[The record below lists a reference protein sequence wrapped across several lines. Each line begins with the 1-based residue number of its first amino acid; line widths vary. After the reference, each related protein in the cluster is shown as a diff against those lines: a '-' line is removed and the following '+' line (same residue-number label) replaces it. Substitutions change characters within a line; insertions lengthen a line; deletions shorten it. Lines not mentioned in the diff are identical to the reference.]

1 MSSDAASA
9 SAARSAL
16 LDRSLADIIKDA
28 KAQKPAKPDQKPAQR
43 KERREPRPQQ
53 QQQQR
58 VAAAAPYASS
68 SSSSAAPMLTTKS
81 VFVGSFAFAGVPED
95 VQNEHVKSLFADAGI
110 KRVKE
115 VSLEGGADG
124 KPMHMVC
131 QFETFPE
138 AKAAIATLNGRV
150 VPFAPRPLVAREDAK
165 AARAAKEAAAK
176 ALGAGAGAG
185 AGAGGE
191 LAPFKVQI
199 GGGAPQASSG
209 GELRVIKKGHV
220 EHPASGGARAFS
232 VRVSN
237 IPTSLVDDELRSIF
251 ASCGAIVE
259 ARIARRRDGKPE
271 GFGTVS
277 FSKRDGAVRAVRE
290 FHEAVIK
297 GAGGDRT
304 ISVAEL

>member
-1 MSSDAASA
+1 MAESAADSSA

-16 LDRSLADIIKDA
+16 LDRSLADIIKDS
-28 KAQKPAKPDQKPAQR
+28 KALQKPAKPAQKPAQR
-43 KERREPRPQQ
+43 KERREQRPQQ
-53 QQQQR
+53 QR
-58 VAAAAPYASS
+58 AAAAAPYASS
-68 SSSSAAPMLTTKS
+68 SASPMLTTKS

-138 AKAAIATLNGRV
+138 AKAAIAAINGRV
-150 VPFAPRPLVAREDAK
+150 VPYAPRPLVAREDAK

-185 AGAGGE
+185 AGAGGD

-199 GGGAPQASSG
+199 GGGAPQASS

-232 VRVSN
+232 VRVNN

-259 ARIARRRDGKPE
+259 ARVARRRDGKPE

-277 FSKRDGAVRAVRE
+277 FAKRDGAVRAVRE

-297 GAGGDRT
+297 GAGGDKT
-304 ISVAEL
+304 IAVIEL